1 MMRNN
6 LDRAVAVM
14 THHVHLPEF
23 APHYGILCERRPVRN
38 APAPRPALRS
48 RLLAIL
54 LVSAGCLP
62 IFANAAG
69 TNDPRARSAS
79 NVIMMIGGMADDN
92 HVALSAPSNTS
103 EDPLGTS
110 EAAGKLSVVI
120 QPSGGQISPSAP
132 SSQSVESRVMALAPL
147 VDEAARNT
155 NLDSALLMAVI
166 ETESGGNPQ
175 AVSSK
180 GASGLMQLMPETGA
194 RHGATNLFDPRQ
206 NIAAGARYLGRLLR
220 QFGDVQLALAAY
232 NAGEGAVRK
241 YGDQIPPYAETM
253 KYVPKVMSRYLRY
266 RSATTSVNNMPHDAA
281 TKMPQEGFLLVRQSV
296 ELD

>member
-1 MMRNN
+1 MAHRTN
-6 LDRAVAVM
+6 
-14 THHVHLPEF
+14 LPEF
-23 APHYGILCERRPVRN
+23 APRYSTQCECRPVRN
-38 APAPRPALRS
+38 ARAPRPDLRS

-54 LVSAGCLP
+54 LVSTGFLP
-62 IFANAAG
+62 IFANAAD
-69 TNDPRARSAS
+69 TNGPRARSAS
-79 NVIMMIGGMADDN
+79 SVIMMIGGLANDN
-92 HVALSAPSNTS
+92 QLPVSTTSRTS
-103 EDPLGTS
+103 EGPPRTLESAD
-110 EAAGKLSVVI
+110 KLSVVI
-120 QPSGGQISPSAP
+120 QPGGGQISVYSPPSG
-132 SSQSVESRVMALAPL
+132 SVESRVMALAPL

-206 NIAAGARYLGRLLR
+206 NIAAGARYLRGLMQ
-220 QFGDVQLALAAY
+220 QFGGDVQLALAAY

-266 RSATTSVNNMPHDAA
+266 QSATNSMNSMPNNAA
-281 TKMPQEGFLLVRQSV
+281 TKMPQSGFLLVRQSV
-296 ELD
+296 EPD